1 MYFLLPLFIII
12 NYNMLASGWLL
23 DSMTDKVFSQLS
35 CRENWFLRGTWALFI
50 NVVYCWVCDFCY
62 CNILVTNKNKKW
74 LDLTWFSNVNLNN
87 KNLRNLLI
95 LREMLQHSLSS
106 SAIKRSSCECDHQTL
121 SPHTSHVIPQLI
133 FSRRIFE
140 SSLFSAGVVKL
151 RILFWLLKSTTFNYC
166 ISKHVFGLQ
175 LVYSY
180 QFNYRYVNKRNP
192 IFLTP
197 TRS

>member
-1 MYFLLPLFIII
+1 MYFLLPLFTII

-62 CNILVTNKNKKW
+62 CNILVTDKNKKW
-74 LDLTWFSNVNLNN
+74 LDLTWFNIVNLNN
-87 KNLRNLLI
+87 KNLRNLWFYGKC
-95 LREMLQHSLSS
+95 LQHSLSS
-106 SAIKRSSCECDHQTL
+106 SAIKKKFLRMRPSNRIATYKSCNTAINFFR
-121 SPHTSHVIPQLI
+121 P
-133 FSRRIFE
+133 IFE
-140 SSLFSAGVVKL
+140 SLLFSAGVVKL
-151 RILFWLLKSTTFNYC
+151 CILFWLLKSTAFSYC